1 MSGVP
6 RSVRALVAGSLLAMP
21 LLLVPVASTAA
32 ADELLR
38 MSARVLLQGH
48 VRVGSWMSVEV
59 QLANDGPPIVGELR
73 IDTLQNGARYSM
85 AVDLPTSSRKTYV
98 LHAQPPPFGHSLN
111 LSLVANKTAIAT
123 VAVPYQVHT
132 ADQMV
137 IGVVAERPQGITA
150 RLRIASNTGVG
161 SASATLAT
169 ADLPD
174 RVEGWAPLDA
184 LIWQDTDSN
193 ELSAEQLTAMR
204 AWLAGGGRLV
214 IVGGTAGIGTL
225 SAFPDDLLPYRP
237 TATVEIDPASVAGV
251 VGPAPEG
258 AADFTAMAGSLAR
271 GHALATVGDRAVTAV
286 ASYGNGSVAI
296 VGFDPSTSWL
306 LEGQAAATLW
316 QRLIPQRVANGTVI
330 FDDSQLLQGVISLPS
345 LALPPIGGLLLLLAG
360 YILVIGPL
368 NYLVLRRLDRR
379 ELAWVTMP
387 VLILGFAAGAY
398 GYGAVLRGTDIVVNE
413 VAIVRGA
420 LDTTVGAAQAYF
432 GVFSPTRGTYQVEVP
447 GGALLAGPLTP
458 EAIGG
463 TSGMLDVLQGDPS
476 SVRDLAIGFGSL
488 RVVRAET
495 TATVPLMRAALHL
508 ADGELSGTFENGSDQ
523 TLEKVAVVMGS
534 SVATLGDVKPHTTVP
549 VKVRLTG
556 LNLDRSLADWII
568 GQFGGGP
575 VAATEDLSRQ
585 AARYQMVNQLAY
597 DPMMGWGN
605 RLPGERPVILAFGRS
620 PVLDVKVQ
628 GQQPHHASNVMYYV
642 PADMTIEGSVAFGG
656 DLIRSTVVAVDN
668 PGFFSKDPYN
678 IYMGAGTMTS
688 AYQPIDFPGD
698 FELSEIRFLLTNN
711 GPGFLPASGK
721 VIEPL
726 ATIPEL
732 CTDVTNTKPEGC
744 KARRGDLLPEVEL
757 FDVEQSQW
765 ARLPALANSTSY
777 RIADPERYYSA
788 AGRQVLVR
796 FVNPDPQNQIGFSFQ
811 LVMAGLVR

>member
-1 MSGVP
+1 MFGVP
-6 RSVRALVAGSLLAMP
+6 RSLRALLAGSLVALP
-21 LLLVPVASTAA
+21 LLLGPVASTAA

-48 VRVGSWMSVEV
+48 VRVGSWMAVEV

-73 IDTLQNGARYSM
+73 IDTIQNGARYSM

-98 LHAQPPPFGHSLN
+98 LHAQPPAFGTKLN
-111 LSLVANKTAIAT
+111 LSLMVNQTAIQT
-123 VAVPYQVHT
+123 VTVPYLVHN

-161 SASATLAT
+161 SASATIAT

-193 ELSAEQLTAMR
+193 ELSAEQLTALR

-237 TATVEIDPASVAGV
+237 TASLEIDPASVAGM

-258 AADFTAMAGSLAR
+258 AADFIAMAGSLER
-271 GHALATVGDRAVTAV
+271 GHPLATAGDRALAAV
-286 ASYGNGSVAI
+286 APYGNGSVAI
-296 VGFDPSTSWL
+296 VGFDPSTPWL

-316 QRLIPQRVANGTVI
+316 QRLIPQRAANGSVI

-379 ELAWVTMP
+379 ELAWLTMP
-387 VLILGFAAGAY
+387 VLILGFAAAAY
-398 GYGAVLRGTDIVVNE
+398 GYGAALRGTDIVVNE

-420 LDTTVGAAQAYF
+420 LNTTVGAAQAYF

-447 GGALLAGPLTP
+447 GGALLAAPLTP
-458 EAIGG
+458 DAIGG
-463 TSGMLDVLQGDPS
+463 TSGVLDVLQGDPS
-476 SVRDLAIGFGSL
+476 SVRDLSIGFGSL

-495 TATVPLMRAALHL
+495 TTTVPLMRADLHL
-508 ADGELSGTFENGSDQ
+508 AESVLSGTFENASDQ
-523 TLEKVAVVMGS
+523 KLENVAVVMGS
-534 SVATLGDVKPHTTVP
+534 SVATLGEVKPHTTVP
-549 VKVRLTG
+549 VNLRISG
-556 LNLDRSLADWII
+556 LNLDRNLADAIV
-568 GQFGGGP
+568 GGFGGP
-575 VAATEDLSRQ
+575 VAVTDDLTRQ
-585 AARYQMVNQLAY
+585 AARYQMINQLAY

-605 RLPGERPVILAFGRS
+605 RLPGERPVILAFGTS
-620 PVLDVKVQ
+620 AVLDVQVQ

-642 PADMTIEGSVAFGG
+642 PAEMTIQGAVAFGG

-678 IYMGAGTMTS
+678 IYMGSGSMTS
-688 AYQPIDFPGD
+688 AYQPIDFPGEFD
-698 FELSEIRFLLTNN
+698 VSAIRFLISNQ
-711 GPGFLPASGK
+711 GPAFVPTSGK

-726 ATIPEL
+726 PTTPEL
-732 CTDVTNTKPEGC
+732 CTDITNTKPEGC
-744 KARRGDLLPEVEL
+744 KARRADMLPEVEL
-757 FDVEQSQW
+757 FDVERSQW
-765 ARLPALANSTSY
+765 VRLPALAMSTAY
-777 RIADPERYYSA
+777 TIANPERYYSP

-811 LVMAGLVR
+811 LVLAGNVR